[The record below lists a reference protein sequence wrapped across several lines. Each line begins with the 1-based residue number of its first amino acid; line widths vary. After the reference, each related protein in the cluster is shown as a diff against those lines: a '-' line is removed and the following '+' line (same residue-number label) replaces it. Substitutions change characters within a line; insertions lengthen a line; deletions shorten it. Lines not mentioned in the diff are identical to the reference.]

1 MEAPTLNPPGK
12 QCPPDSR
19 WDVVPGTRPRSET
32 PVSAGAQNSPIF
44 HDTSFPRP
52 PSPPR
57 DSGGVNAQD
66 RGSEPLGCRPS
77 FPGRGARDL
86 ENLGHESS
94 RVDVWNTVWPV
105 CRVMCDVGIR
115 GPPEVLE
122 SSLLRCDSTGV
133 EMVGSEVEEPP
144 KGVPGPSA
152 ASPLGHTFFLPP
164 KNRSHRL
171 GERGHLPGCLLW
183 WGRRREVGKTA
194 QVPSSAGHDGGGV
207 EVGAVGWGLL
217 SVEASLGTSP
227 PFSHVGNGLRA
238 RPGLVQGPRSSVPVA
253 TRGWHTG
260 SPPA

>member
-94 RVDVWNTVWPV
+94 RVDVWNTFWPV

-133 EMVGSEVEEPP
+133 EMGGSEGEEPP

-171 GERGHLPGCLLW
+171 GEWGHLPDVFFG
-183 WGRRREVGKTA
+183 GA
-194 QVPSSAGHDGGGV
+194 GGGKW
-207 EVGAVGWGLL
+207 EKQPRCPALQGTMGEGWKWGLWAGV
-217 SVEASLGTSP
+217 SSLLRPLLGP
-227 PFSHVGNGLRA
+227 PHPF
-238 RPGLVQGPRSSVPVA
+238 
-253 TRGWHTG
+253 HT
-260 SPPA
+260 